1 MGLIP
6 GWEDAQEKGM
16 ATHSIIPAWRIP
28 WTEETGGLQST
39 SSKRVGHDW
48 ATWHIN
54 TSHKVST
61 QGSKM
66 VSVERKW
73 TVSLLR
79 FSFWAAKHFASLI
92 EVSHKGQLR
101 FKGGGETPS
110 WWGIGNSNGKG
121 CAYRDWRK
129 LEPYFGTFYRQ
140 LEWCCKSENQRI
152 LLSWVKPSDGLLHA
166 ATEIKTHS
174 PAALRDLVP
183 ANLFSVIPHPY
194 PSFTVLSSPWASV
207 YLLDAP
213 SSFHPQELFFWN
225 VIL

>member
-1 MGLIP
+1 MVKNLPAMQEIGFMGLIP

-39 SSKRVGHDW
+39 SFKRVGHDW

-92 EVSHKGQLR
+92 EVSHKASSDSRGVGKHPL
-101 FKGGGETPS
+101 GEGLATLTAKDVHT
-110 WWGIGNSNGKG
+110 GIGGNWS
-121 CAYRDWRK
+121 RI
-129 LEPYFGTFYRQ
+129 LEP
-140 LEWCCKSENQRI
+140 
-152 LLSWVKPSDGLLHA
+152 
-166 ATEIKTHS
+166 
-174 PAALRDLVP
+174 
-183 ANLFSVIPHPY
+183 
-194 PSFTVLSSPWASV
+194 FTGS
-207 YLLDAP
+207 
-213 SSFHPQELFFWN
+213 
-225 VIL
+225 